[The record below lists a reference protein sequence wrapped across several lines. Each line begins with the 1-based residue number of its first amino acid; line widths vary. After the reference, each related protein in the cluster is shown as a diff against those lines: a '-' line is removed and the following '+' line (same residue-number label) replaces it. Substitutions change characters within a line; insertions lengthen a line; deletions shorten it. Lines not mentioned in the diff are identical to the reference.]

1 MQNLLVKDSLHLNSD
16 KISEEIMKL
25 PVTKF

>member
-1 MQNLLVKDSLHLNSD
+1 MQNLLVKGSLYLNSD
-16 KISEEIMKL
+16 KISEEIMKF